1 MCHYLSQG
9 TFPWPEEPLPD
20 HVRVCVVIKIYTT
33 WEFAPNITN
42 LQRKSPNSCCR
53 TFGLPMTKP
62 SPTAPQIIKYGLSK
76 SCHPSHWFDI
86 SSAWSLFQRHSRCA
100 RVWGMLVYSRSWKD
114 VRKPGKPQPEP
125 APLVGLG
132 RVTTLDDWLPE
143 SGSGAHTTQR
153 VAQEQ
158 GQPHKLLFKPQR
170 VRNTPAHAAVL
181 LVGHKAT
188 PNFKC

>member
-76 SCHPSHWFDI
+76 SSHPSHWFDI
-86 SSAWSLFQRHSRCA
+86 SSAWSLFSETLKMC
-100 RVWGMLVYSRSWKD
+100 RSLRNAS
-114 VRKPGKPQPEP
+114 VQQVMERRKET
-125 APLVGLG
+125 
-132 RVTTLDDWLPE
+132 R
-143 SGSGAHTTQR
+143 
-153 VAQEQ
+153 
-158 GQPHKLLFKPQR
+158 
-170 VRNTPAHAAVL
+170 
-181 LVGHKAT
+181 KAT
-188 PNFKC
+188 ARTSSSRRAGKGHHVGRLTSWVRQWRSHNPAGSAGAGTATQIAV